1 MGDKSR
7 IESSS
12 SIGSNGKNAQMQNW
26 LPVALIFLAGIGSGI
41 LIATI
46 WTRLSAAKK
55 RRHDL
60 TTVRR
65 RILTSIRETHD
76 EEILHEAFRATDD
89 LRAELFKSL
98 HRLRA
103 SMNVMFGPVPQ
114 PWDEQ
119 EKTTSRGSETTRTE
133 LRRP

>member
-1 MGDKSR
+1 MENW
-7 IESSS
+7 I
-12 SIGSNGKNAQMQNW
+12 SI
-26 LPVALIFLAGIGSGI
+26 ALIFLAGICSGI

-55 RRHDL
+55 GRDL
-60 TTVRR
+60 TTARR
-65 RILTSIRETHD
+65 RILAGVRETHD

-89 LRAELFKSL
+89 LRTELFKSL

-114 PWDEQ
+114 QCDEQ
-119 EKTTSRGSETTRTE
+119 EKTAIRGPETTGTE
-133 LRRP
+133 SRRL

>member
-1 MGDKSR
+1 M
-7 IESSS
+7 E
-12 SIGSNGKNAQMQNW
+12 NW
-26 LPVALIFLAGIGSGI
+26 ISVALIFFAGLGSGI

-46 WTRLSAAKK
+46 WTRLSAANK
-55 RRHDL
+55 RRRDL
-60 TTVRR
+60 TAVRR
-65 RILTSIRETHD
+65 RILAGIRETHD

-89 LRAELFKSL
+89 LRTELSKSL

-119 EKTTSRGSETTRTE
+119 EKTASRGSEPTGTE
-133 LRRP
+133 SRRS